1 MIGRGKVCGQ
11 LAVIIKRHE
20 NSNTTFSLRHKS
32 SGLKLCIDNIL
43 ATIWDEMHF
52 INIGKTGLNPV

>member
-1 MIGRGKVCGQ
+1 MIGGNKVYGQ
-11 LAVIIKRHE
+11 LGVIIKRHE
-20 NSNTTFSLRHKS
+20 NSNAKFSLRHKS